1 MPYAIYVYN
10 PRFKNKLSYREVRS
24 TKSEARTRADSLR
37 KDIEASRSKQFVRVR
52 KIKTLRSQS
61 HRGKRKSVFSD

>member
-10 PRFKNKLSYREVRS
+10 PKFKNKLSYREVRS
-24 TKSEARTRADSLR
+24 TKAQARTRADSLR
-37 KDIEASRSKQFVRVR
+37 KDIKKSKSKQFVRVR
-52 KIKTLRSQS
+52 PIKTLRSQS